1 MSRLIEV
8 EIRRYAS
15 RRLVRGLVATAA
27 VVIGVVTVAVYAA
40 NEPLPFTPA
49 TPTTDDPRFLTALWP
64 DGAESEGYLMIAAVV
79 LALFAFVAGASMTGA
94 EWRAGTMTTVLTW
107 EPRRGFLLTAKI
119 VAAGLLAA
127 LIAGILTLLF
137 GAAFVPTVLAHGS
150 TVGADSSWW
159 ANAIAGVLRI
169 AATAGL
175 MAMLGSSLAS
185 LGRNAT
191 AAIAG
196 GLGWLAV
203 GEALVR
209 VLRPQW
215 SDWLVGENL
224 GAFITGG
231 VRDVDL
237 VRTAVDGGLTLALYA
252 GLAALAAVTVF
263 RRRDVAGAV

>member
-15 RRLVRGLVATAA
+15 RRLVRALVATAL

-40 NEPLPFTPA
+40 NEPLSFAPEVPS
-49 TPTTDDPRFLTALWP
+49 TDDPRFLTSLWP
-64 DGAESEGYLMIAAVV
+64 EGAESEGYLMIPAVL

-107 EPRRGFLLTAKI
+107 EPRRGLLLTAKI
-119 VAAGLLAA
+119 VAAGFLAA

-137 GAAFVPTVLAHGS
+137 GAAFAPTVLGHGS
-150 TVGADSSWW
+150 TVGTDGSWW
-159 ANAIAGVLRI
+159 ANAIGGWLRI

-175 MAMLGSSLAS
+175 MAILGSALAS

-224 GAFITGG
+224 GAFVTGG
-231 VRDVDL
+231 ADGGGL
-237 VRTAVDGGLTLALYA
+237 VRTAFDAGLTLSLYA
-252 GLAALAAVTVF
+252 GLAALAAVVVF
-263 RRRDVAGAV
+263 RRRDVAGAS